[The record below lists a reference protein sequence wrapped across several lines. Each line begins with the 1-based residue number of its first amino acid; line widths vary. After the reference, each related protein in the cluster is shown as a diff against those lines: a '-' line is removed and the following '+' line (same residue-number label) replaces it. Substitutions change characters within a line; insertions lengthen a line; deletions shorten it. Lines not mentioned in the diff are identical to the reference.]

1 VQHLQLQTD
10 NDTWLM
16 HRCTQQMGLQPDM
29 GEGLNKPAEISLY
42 KIVKRDANGTII
54 RQGEDFQKFV
64 HKLKHMSSRQGTEF
78 VSYDEERGIWK
89 FRVEHFSRYSS
100 STSFEI

>member
-1 VQHLQLQTD
+1 
-10 NDTWLM
+10 
-16 HRCTQQMGLQPDM
+16 M

-64 HKLKHMSSRQGTEF
+64 HKLKLMSSRQGTEF
-78 VSYDEERGIWK
+78 VSYDEEKGIWK

-100 STSFEI
+100 STSSEVCMLLCAMTFAASTLHHPA